1 MMTKAPKP
9 IKLSRQAIKE
19 GLKQN
24 PIEQILVGAHNVGK
38 VNLTKKQKDFARKV
52 AEGKPKAQAYRETY
66 NTNTTKQSQAE
77 QACRLASN
85 PKVSA
90 MIEAFTLANEARK
103 YLIPAQIRT
112 MAIQN
117 LVSIAIN
124 DEEKTSNKLKA
135 LELIG
140 KMSEVSLFSETK
152 THVHLHSSEDIRGQ
166 LLAGLK
172 SAFSNSRGLND
183 LAKRKA
189 ESLLIELSEARTIEQ
204 DDNEQIET
212 VSDAPTHDEIDNSDD
227 PPPTDPQNA
236 TNAGGL
242 LLHSIPL
249 KQSDSNSLLQD
260 LTPPADEVTNPLESD
275 TCASIGVY
283 PDAFNDEID
292 GVGVLNSGQEPT
304 SSPQETP
311 PLTNPIQKGVGGIKK

>member
-1 MMTKAPKP
+1 MMTKPAKP
-9 IKLSRQAIKE
+9 IKITRQAIRE
-19 GLKQN
+19 TLKQT

-52 AEGKPKAQAYRETY
+52 AEGKPKAQAYREAYDSKAKPAT
-66 NTNTTKQSQAE
+66 QSNE
-77 QACRLASN
+77 GHKLMKN
-85 PKVSA
+85 PAISA
-90 MIEAFTLANEARK
+90 MIEAFTLANEARE

-189 ESLLIELSEARTIEQ
+189 ESLLIELSEPCAI
-204 DDNEQIET
+204 DNDQIEGEY
-212 VSDAPTHDEIDNSDD
+212 SEHAPTHDEIENSATPPD
-227 PPPTDPQNA
+227 PAPKKSTTADRI
-236 TNAGGL
+236 
-242 LLHSIPL
+242 LLHSIPHV
-249 KQSDSNSLLQD
+249 QSDSNSLLAD

-275 TCASIGVY
+275 TCPSIGVY
-283 PDAFNDEID
+283 PNAFNDDSE
-292 GVGVLNSGQEPT
+292 GVGVLNSGQEST

>member
-1 MMTKAPKP
+1 MTKP

-19 GLKQN
+19 TLKQT

-66 NTNTTKQSQAE
+66 NTNTSKQSQAE
-77 QACRLASN
+77 QASRLASN

-90 MIEAFTLANEARK
+90 MIEAFSLANQARE

-124 DEEKTSNKLKA
+124 EEEKTSNKLKA

-140 KMSEVSLFSETK
+140 KMSEVSLFAETK

-189 ESLLIELSEARTIEQ
+189 ESLLIELSEARNIDAE
-204 DDNEQIET
+204 ET
-212 VSDAPTHDEIDNSDD
+212 ESDYFEDAPTPCDSEISSD
-227 PPPTDPQNA
+227 PPPHDPQFS
-236 TNAGGL
+236 TNASTDCM
-242 LLHSIPL
+242 HSIPHN
-249 KQSDSNSLLQD
+249 QSSSDTNSLLSD
-260 LTPPADEVTNPLESD
+260 LTPPADEVTIPLESD
-275 TCASIGVY
+275 TCPSIGSF
-283 PDAFNDEID
+283 PNKERSDDEGG
-292 GVGVLNSGQEPT
+292 GVINSGQSAPEVPR
-304 SSPQETP
+304 ETP
-311 PLTNPIQKGVGGIKK
+311 PHANPIEKG

>member
-9 IKLSRQAIKE
+9 IKITRQAIRE
-19 GLKQN
+19 TLKQT
-24 PIEQILVGAHNVGK
+24 PIEQILVGAHNVEK

-52 AEGKPKAQAYRETY
+52 AEGKPKAQAYRESY
-66 NTNTTKQSQAE
+66 NSKGKPTTEAVEGSK
-77 QACRLASN
+77 LASN
-85 PKVSA
+85 PKIA
-90 MIEAFTLANEARK
+90 QMIESFTLANEARE

-140 KMSEVSLFSETK
+140 KMSEVSLFAETK

-166 LLAGLK
+166 LLAGLRQ
-172 SAFSNSRGLND
+172 AFSNSRGLND

-189 ESLLIELSEARTIEQ
+189 ESLLIELSEARTIDQ
-204 DDNEQIET
+204 DEEIET
-212 VSDAPTHDEIDNSDD
+212 PAPSEIVE
-227 PPPTDPQNA
+227 PATPPTPTPKNQADA
-236 TNAGGL
+236 DGF
-242 LLHSIPL
+242 LLHSIPH
-249 KQSDSNSLLQD
+249 KQSSSDTNSLLQD

-283 PDAFNDEID
+283 PNEERSDDE
-292 GVGVLNSGQEPT
+292 GVGVLNSGQEST

-311 PLTNPIQKGVGGIKK
+311 SLTNPIQNGVGGIKK

>member
-1 MMTKAPKP
+1 MTKLTRKQ
-9 IKLSRQAIKE
+9 ITE
-19 GLKQN
+19 GLKQT

-52 AEGKPKAQAYRETY
+52 AEGKPKAKAYREAYDSKGKPQTEAQEG
-66 NTNTTKQSQAE
+66 N
-77 QACRLASN
+77 RLAKD
-85 PKVSA
+85 PRISA
-90 MIEAFTLANEARK
+90 MIESFALANEARE

-124 DEEKTSNKLKA
+124 DGEKTSNKLKA

-140 KMSEVSLFSETK
+140 KMSEVSLFAETK

-172 SAFSNSRGLND
+172 SAFTNSRGLND

-189 ESLLIELSEARTIEQ
+189 ESLLIELSEARTVEQ
-204 DDNEQIET
+204 DEAEQIET
-212 VSDAPTHDEIDNSDD
+212 ELETPAPSEILE
-227 PPPTDPQNA
+227 PATPPTPTPKNEAVADE
-236 TNAGGL
+236 L

-249 KQSDSNSLLQD
+249 KQSDSNTLLAD

-275 TCASIGVY
+275 TCVSIGIN
-283 PDAFNDEID
+283 PDESNAQIE
-292 GVGVLNSGQEPT
+292 GVGVIISGQPAAEV
-304 SSPQETP
+304 SRETP
-311 PLTNPIQKGVGGIKK
+311 PHANPIEKG

>member
-9 IKLSRQAIKE
+9 IKITRQAIRE
-19 GLKQN
+19 TLKQT
-24 PIEQILVGAHNVGK
+24 PIEQILVGAHNVEK

-52 AEGKPKAQAYRETY
+52 AEGKPKAQAYREAYDSTGKPQTEAQEG
-66 NTNTTKQSQAE
+66 N
-77 QACRLASN
+77 RLASN
-85 PKVSA
+85 PKISA
-90 MIEAFTLANEARK
+90 MIESFTLANEARE

-172 SAFSNSRGLND
+172 AAFSNSRGLND

-189 ESLLIELSEARTIEQ
+189 QSLLIELSEPRTIEQ
-204 DDNEQIET
+204 DDSDQIDTET
-212 VSDAPTHDEIDNSDD
+212 EAAAHCEIEIPAD
-227 PPPTDPQNA
+227 PPPTDPQKS
-236 TNAGGL
+236 TNSDSF

-249 KQSDSNSLLQD
+249 KQSDSNSLLAD

-283 PDAFNDEID
+283 PDAFNDDSE
-292 GVGVLNSGQEPT
+292 GVGVINSGQSAPEVPR
-304 SSPQETP
+304 ETP
-311 PLTNPIQKGVGGIKK
+311 PVTVSNEKG

>member
-9 IKLSRQAIKE
+9 IKITRQAIRE
-19 GLKQN
+19 TLKHT
-24 PIEQILVGAHNVGK
+24 PIDQILVGAHNVEK

-52 AEGKPKAQAYRETY
+52 AEGKPKAQAYREAY
-66 NTNTTKQSQAE
+66 DSQAKPAT
-77 QACRLASN
+77 QSN
-85 PKVSA
+85 EGHKLMKNPAICA
-90 MIEAFTLANEARK
+90 MIEAFTLANEARE

-189 ESLLIELSEARTIEQ
+189 ESLLIELSDPRTIESEQ
-204 DDNEQIET
+204 DEP
-212 VSDAPTHDEIDNSDD
+212 ATHDEIEIPAD
-227 PPPTDPQNA
+227 PPHPDPQKS
-236 TNAGGL
+236 TNSGSQSM
-242 LLHSIPL
+242 HSIPHN
-249 KQSDSNSLLQD
+249 QSDSNTLLSD
-260 LTPPADEVTNPLESD
+260 LTPPPGEVTNPLESD
-275 TCASIGVY
+275 TCVSIGVN
-283 PDAFNDEID
+283 PDAFNDDLE
-292 GVGVLNSGQEPT
+292 GVPISYSGQTAAEVPR
-304 SSPQETP
+304 ETP
-311 PLTNPIQKGVGGIKK
+311 PVTVSNEKG

>member
-9 IKLSRQAIKE
+9 IKITRQAIRE
-19 GLKQN
+19 TLKQT
-24 PIEQILVGAHNVGK
+24 PIEQILVGAHNVEK

-52 AEGKPKAQAYRETY
+52 AEGKPKAQAYREAY
-66 NTNTTKQSQAE
+66 DSQAKPAT
-77 QACRLASN
+77 QSN
-85 PKVSA
+85 EGHKLMKNPAISA
-90 MIEAFTLANEARK
+90 MIEAFTLANEARE

-140 KMSEVSLFSETK
+140 KMSEVSLFAETK
-152 THVHLHSSEDIRGQ
+152 THVHLHSSDDIKTQ
-166 LLAGLK
+166 LLAGLRQ
-172 SAFSNSRGLND
+172 AFTNSRGLND

-204 DDNEQIET
+204 DDEIET
-212 VSDAPTHDEIDNSDD
+212 PTPSEIVE
-227 PPPTDPQNA
+227 PATPPTPAPKNQADA
-236 TNAGGL
+236 DGL

-249 KQSDSNSLLQD
+249 KQSSSDTNSLLSD

-275 TCASIGVY
+275 TCPSIGVY
-283 PDAFNDEID
+283 PDEEHSDDE
-292 GVGVLNSGQEPT
+292 GVGVINSGQ
-304 SSPQETP
+304 SSEDVSHETP
-311 PLTNPIQKGVGGIKK
+311 PLTNPIEKG

>member
-9 IKLSRQAIKE
+9 IKITRQAIRE
-19 GLKQN
+19 TLKQT
-24 PIEQILVGAHNVGK
+24 PIEQILVGAHNVEK

-52 AEGKPKAQAYRETY
+52 AEGKPKAQAYREAYDSKGKPAT
-66 NTNTTKQSQAE
+66 QSNE
-77 QACRLASN
+77 GHKLMKN
-85 PKVSA
+85 PAISA
-90 MIEAFTLANEARK
+90 MIEAFTLANEARE

-172 SAFSNSRGLND
+172 AAFSNSRGLND

-189 ESLLIELSEARTIEQ
+189 ESLLVELSEARTIDQ
-204 DDNEQIET
+204 DDSEQIDIET
-212 VSDAPTHDEIDNSDD
+212 EPATHDETDNSDN
-227 PPPTDPQNA
+227 PPHPDPQNA
-236 TNAGGL
+236 TNAGSNSM
-242 LLHSIPL
+242 HSIPL
-249 KQSDSNSLLQD
+249 KQSDSNSLLAD

-283 PDAFNDEID
+283 PDAFNDEIE

>member
-1 MMTKAPKP
+1 MPKP
-9 IKLSRQAIKE
+9 IKLTRQAIKE
-19 GLKQN
+19 TLKQT

-66 NTNTTKQSQAE
+66 NTNTSKQSQAE
-77 QACRLASN
+77 QASRLASN

-90 MIEAFTLANEARK
+90 MIEAFTLANEARE

-124 DEEKTSNKLKA
+124 EEEKTSNKLKA

-140 KMSEVSLFSETK
+140 KMSEVQLFTERK
-152 THVHLHSSEDIRGQ
+152 EHIHLHSSEDIRGQ

-172 SAFSNSRGLND
+172 NAFSNSRGLND

-189 ESLLIELSEARTIEQ
+189 ESLLIELSEARTINTEESESQ
-204 DDNEQIET
+204 TFSEEG
-212 VSDAPTHDEIDNSDD
+212 APPSEFEISSD
-227 PPPTDPQNA
+227 PPDPDPQNEA
-236 TNAGGL
+236 DADGL
-242 LLHSIPL
+242 LLHSIPHT
-249 KQSDSNSLLQD
+249 QSSSQAIAQSLLDD
-260 LTPPADEVTNPLESD
+260 LTPPADEVTIPLESD

-283 PDAFNDEID
+283 PDESNAQTEGG
-292 GVGVLNSGQEPT
+292 GVINSGQSAADVPR
-304 SSPQETP
+304 ETP
-311 PLTNPIQKGVGGIKK
+311 PLSNSNEKG

>member
-1 MMTKAPKP
+1 MTKP
-9 IKLSRQAIKE
+9 IKITRQAIRE
-19 GLKQN
+19 TLKQT
-24 PIEQILVGAHNVGK
+24 PIDQILVGAHNVGK

-66 NTNTTKQSQAE
+66 NTNTNKQSQAE
-77 QACRLASN
+77 QASRLASN

-90 MIEAFTLANEARK
+90 MIEAFTLANEARE

-140 KMSEVSLFSETK
+140 KMSEVSLFAETK

-166 LLAGLK
+166 LLAGLRQ
-172 SAFSNSRGLND
+172 AFTNSRGLND

-189 ESLLIELSEARTIEQ
+189 ESLLIELSEARTIDDDQ
-204 DDNEQIET
+204 DEP
-212 VSDAPTHDEIDNSDD
+212 ATHDEIVEPATPPDPDPQKSTNSDS
-227 PPPTDPQNA
+227 QSM
-236 TNAGGL
+236 
-242 LLHSIPL
+242 HSIPL
-249 KQSDSNSLLQD
+249 NQSSSDTNSLLQD

-275 TCASIGVY
+275 TCASIGTY
-283 PDAFNDEID
+283 PDALNDQIEGEGDI
-292 GVGVLNSGQEPT
+292 NSGQSAPDV
-304 SSPQETP
+304 SHETP
-311 PLTNPIQKGVGGIKK
+311 PLTNPIEKG

>member
-9 IKLSRQAIKE
+9 IKITRQAIRE
-19 GLKQN
+19 TLKQV
-24 PIEQILVGAHNVGK
+24 PIDQILVGAHNVDK

-77 QACRLASN
+77 QASRLASN

-90 MIEAFTLANEARK
+90 MIEAFTLANEARE

-124 DEEKTSNKLKA
+124 DGEKTSNKLKA

-172 SAFSNSRGLND
+172 LAFSNSRGLND

-189 ESLLIELSEARTIEQ
+189 ESLLIELSEPCAI
-204 DDNEQIET
+204 DNDQIEGEY
-212 VSDAPTHDEIDNSDD
+212 SEHAPTHDEIENLATPPD
-227 PPPTDPQNA
+227 PAPKKSTTADRI
-236 TNAGGL
+236 
-242 LLHSIPL
+242 LLHSIPHV
-249 KQSDSNSLLQD
+249 QSDSNTLLSD
-260 LTPPADEVTNPLESD
+260 LTPPPGGVTNPLESD
-275 TCASIGVY
+275 TCVSIGTY
-283 PDAFNDEID
+283 PDALNDQIEGE
-292 GVGVLNSGQEPT
+292 GVINSGQSTPEVPR
-304 SSPQETP
+304 ETP
-311 PLTNPIQKGVGGIKK
+311 PLTNSNEKG

>member
-1 MMTKAPKP
+1 MTKP
-9 IKLSRQAIKE
+9 IKITRQAIRE
-19 GLKQN
+19 TLKQV
-24 PIEQILVGAHNVGK
+24 PIEQILVGAHNVEK

-66 NTNTTKQSQAE
+66 NTTTNKQSQAE
-77 QACRLASN
+77 QASRLASN

-90 MIEAFTLANEARK
+90 MIEAFKVANEARE

-124 DEEKTSNKLKA
+124 EEEKTSNKLKA

-140 KMSEVSLFSETK
+140 KMSEVQLFTERK
-152 THVHLHSSEDIRGQ
+152 EHIHLHSSEDIRGK

-172 SAFSNSRGLND
+172 SAFTNSRGLND

-189 ESLLIELSEARTIEQ
+189 ESLLVELSEARNIEEDQ
-204 DDNEQIET
+204 EEEDYSE
-212 VSDAPTHDEIDNSDD
+212 DAPAPSEIEN
-227 PPPTDPQNA
+227 PATLPTTDPQNP
-236 TNAGGL
+236 TNSDSF

-249 KQSDSNSLLQD
+249 KESALSANSLLQD
-260 LTPPADEVTNPLESD
+260 LTPTPGGVTIPLESD
-275 TCASIGVY
+275 TCPSIGSF
-283 PDAFNDEID
+283 PNEERSDDEGE
-292 GVGVLNSGQEPT
+292 GVIISGQSAPDV
-304 SSPQETP
+304 SHETP
-311 PLTNPIQKGVGGIKK
+311 PLDDSNEKGVGGIF